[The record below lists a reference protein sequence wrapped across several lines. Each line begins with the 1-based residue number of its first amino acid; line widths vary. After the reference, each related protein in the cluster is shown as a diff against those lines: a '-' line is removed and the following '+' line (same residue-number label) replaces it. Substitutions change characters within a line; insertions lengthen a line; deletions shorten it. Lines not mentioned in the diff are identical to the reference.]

1 MMMMNSHHQNNNSN
15 HHQFQIGISM
25 YLGAAQE
32 LLTEFCSLGVKES
45 DDQVMMMKHKRKQK
59 GKQQED
65 WDRSNNNNDQHDQS
79 ATTSLKKH
87 VPPLHSLEFME
98 LQKRKAKLLAMLEE
112 LKRKYGHYREKMR
125 LAVAGFE
132 ATVGLGAAEMYT
144 ALASRAMSRHFRCL
158 KDGLVG
164 QIQATSQALG
174 ERDEDNRWVSNAARG
189 ETPRLRLLDQA
200 LRQQKSYRQIS
211 LMEAHPWRPQR
222 GLPERAVTTLRAW
235 LFEHFLHPYP
245 SDVDKHILARQSG
258 LSRSQLGYG
267 NQ

>member
-1 MMMMNSHHQNNNSN
+1 
-15 HHQFQIGISM
+15 M

-112 LKRKYGHYREKMR
+112 VSIHFTIKTIH
-125 LAVAGFE
+125 
-132 ATVGLGAAEMYT
+132 GLG
-144 ALASRAMSRHFRCL
+144 
-158 KDGLVG
+158 KK
-164 QIQATSQALG
+164 
-174 ERDEDNRWVSNAARG
+174 SNIFN
-189 ETPRLRLLDQA
+189 LL
-200 LRQQKSYRQIS
+200 SS
-211 LMEAHPWRPQR
+211 
-222 GLPERAVTTLRAW
+222 
-235 LFEHFLHPYP
+235 
-245 SDVDKHILARQSG
+245 
-258 LSRSQLGYG
+258 
-267 NQ
+267 